1 MATTAGRLFFS
12 CLFLGLALLIRRR
25 GAAGAAPFGIPGA
38 KGKTTLR
45 LALLGL
51 LLAFH
56 WWSFFEAIRLS
67 SVALGLLA
75 FSTFPLFTA
84 LIDPL
89 VSRKPLS
96 AFDIAKAALSMA
108 GVGIVAPAFDL
119 GNPQFQGLAWGM
131 ASGLSYAVLSIG
143 NRDMVARLGSLKL
156 AFSEQA
162 FALAF
167 LLPFALGLELRL
179 TLAELSLLALL
190 GLVFTGLS
198 HSLFIDSLKV
208 VRPQA
213 ASLASALEPV
223 YGILF
228 SALLLGQS
236 PRAREV
242 AGGLLII
249 AAMALPGKAP
259 WGSLKKDKKE

>member
-1 MATTAGRLFFS
+1 M
-12 CLFLGLALLIRRR
+12 
-25 GAAGAAPFGIPGA
+25 
-38 KGKTTLR
+38 
-45 LALLGL
+45 
-51 LLAFH
+51 
-56 WWSFFEAIRLS
+56 
-67 SVALGLLA
+67 V
-75 FSTFPLFTA
+75 
-84 LIDPL
+84 
-89 VSRKPLS
+89 
-96 AFDIAKAALSMA
+96 

-143 NRDMVARLGSLKL
+143 NRDMVPHLGSLKL

-167 LLPFALGLELRL
+167 LLPFVLGLELRL
-179 TLAELSLLALL
+179 TIAEVSLLALL
-190 GLVFTGLS
+190 GVVFTGLS

-228 SALLLGQS
+228 SALLLGQL
-236 PRAREV
+236 PKGREV

-249 AAMALPGKAP
+249 AAIALPGKRP
-259 WGSLKKDKKE
+259 WGSLKKGKVT